1 MCVYP
6 LAHPMGDMNDAVG
19 DAAVVSPENGIT
31 RGRDRRPFAEL
42 PELLN
47 SQTTVSWQKKHFTFY
62 LAFYTSIPSTILSLH
77 RRDRSFCFL
86 YRIVF

>member
-62 LAFYTSIPSTILSLH
+62 TSIPSTILSLH

>member
-31 RGRDRRPFAEL
+31 RGRDRRPLAEL